1 MGRVCFLAAC
11 WLAVSLPAILPAMA
25 QTAAAPRVETFGES
39 IDVRLVNVEAV
50 VTDGKGKLVR
60 GLAAADFR
68 LLVDG
73 REVPVEYFTEV
84 AEGKAATSAT
94 APGVP
99 AQAVPAG
106 QPVGRSYLV
115 YVDDSF
121 VLANIRDALLT
132 KLERD
137 LTLLQPGD
145 RMAVLAFDGRR
156 IAVESGWTADVAALT
171 AALERVRNSH
181 SEGVQK
187 LMQHRGLQRDIDW
200 ASEVGLDADELAA
213 FLEAVSHRMS
223 PEARTQLGRTA
234 AAAGALR
241 GFEVPPG
248 RKVMLL
254 LSAAWT
260 MEVAPQLYGPM
271 LEAANR
277 LGYTI
282 YPVDLGASDVDD
294 VSVFDALAAV
304 TGGRVVVSAK
314 LESFREV
321 VADTGSYYWL
331 GFTPAWKADDGR
343 HRITIEPRR
352 AGLKVRSRD
361 GFSDLSKGTVNAL
374 KAESV
379 ALFGGIA
386 EDRRLVVQLGEPRR
400 ASHGQMEIPVTLGVP
415 VASLALTPRGA
426 GYVAR
431 TPLAILATDEKGGRA
446 DLPPTHLEV
455 MLRTLPKAGT
465 FARFRTTI
473 RVRNLGQT
481 LVFSVLDPVKGGSIW
496 GEAAYAPQGPARK
509 RAVARR

>member
-1 MGRVCFLAAC
+1 MGRGWFLAVC
-11 WLAVSLPAILPAMA
+11 WLAVSLPAILPAILPAMA

-50 VTDGKGKLVR
+50 VTDAKGNLVR

-84 AEGKAATSAT
+84 ADGRAASSA
-94 APGVP
+94 APAGP
-99 AQAVPAG
+99 APALPAG

-115 YVDDSF
+115 YVADSF
-121 VLANIRDALLT
+121 VLPSMRDPLLT
-132 KLERD
+132 RLERD
-137 LTLLQPGD
+137 LTLLPPGD
-145 RMAVLAFDGRR
+145 RMAVLPFDGRP
-156 IAVESGWTADVAALT
+156 IAGASGWNAGPAPAGPRRGDRRAGPARDGGRRGAGRGGRAAAPAPT
-171 AALERVRNSH
+171 AARERSRNRH

-187 LMQHRGLQRDIDW
+187 LTQHRGLQRDIDW
-200 ASEVGLDADELAA
+200 ASEVNLDADELAA

-234 AAAGALR
+234 AAAAGALR
-241 GFEVPPG
+241 GFTVPPG

-260 MEVAPQLYGPM
+260 MEVAPQLYSPM

-282 YPVDLGASDVDD
+282 YPVDLGASAAED

-314 LESFREV
+314 LASFRDV

-343 HRITIEPRR
+343 HRITVEPRR
-352 AGLKVRSRD
+352 AGLEVRSRD
-361 GFSDLSKGTVNAL
+361 GFSD
-374 KAESV
+374 
-379 ALFGGIA
+379 
-386 EDRRLVVQLGEPRR
+386 
-400 ASHGQMEIPVTLGVP
+400 
-415 VASLALTPRGA
+415 
-426 GYVAR
+426 
-431 TPLAILATDEKGGRA
+431 
-446 DLPPTHLEV
+446 
-455 MLRTLPKAGT
+455 
-465 FARFRTTI
+465 
-473 RVRNLGQT
+473 
-481 LVFSVLDPVKGGSIW
+481 
-496 GEAAYAPQGPARK
+496 
-509 RAVARR
+509 

>member
-1 MGRVCFLAAC
+1 MRRGCFLGC
-11 WLAVSLPAILPAMA
+11 FLVMGWLAAALPAAA
-25 QTAAAPRVETFGES
+25 QPNRVETFGES

-50 VTDGKGKLVR
+50 VTDGKGERVR

-84 AEGKAATSAT
+84 VEGKAATAA
-94 APGVP
+94 APGAP
-99 AQAVPAG
+99 AQAVAAG
-106 QPVGRSYLV
+106 EPVGRSYLV
-115 YVDDSF
+115 YVDNSF
-121 VLANIRDALLT
+121 ALANVRDAMLV
-132 KLERD
+132 KVERD
-137 LTLLQPGD
+137 LSLLKPDD

-156 IAVESGWTADVAALT
+156 IAVLSGWTSDLAALT
-171 AALERVRNSH
+171 AALERARASH
-181 SEGVQK
+181 SEGTQQ
-187 LMQHRGLQRDIDW
+187 LMHQRKLQRDIDW
-200 ASEVGLDADELAA
+200 AREMGLDADQLAA
-213 FLEAVSHRMS
+213 FENDTRNRIS

-234 AAAGALR
+234 AAAAGALR
-241 GFEVPPG
+241 GFDVPPG

-260 MEVAPQLYGPM
+260 MRVAPQLYGPM

-282 YPVDLGASDVDD
+282 YPVDLGQSDVDE
-294 VSVFDALAAV
+294 VSAFGALAAV

-331 GFTPAWKADDGR
+331 GFTPAWKADDRR
-343 HRITIEPRR
+343 HRVTVAPRR
-352 AGLKVRSRD
+352 AGLEVRSRD
-361 GFSDLSKGTVNAL
+361 GFSDLSQGTVNAL

-379 ALFGGIA
+379 ALFGGAA

-400 ASHGQMEIPVTLGVP
+400 ASHGQLEIPVTLGVP
-415 VASLALTPRGA
+415 VASLALTPQGA
-426 GYVAR
+426 GYVAE
-431 TPLAILATDEKGGRA
+431 TPLAILATDEQGGRA
-446 DLPPTHLEV
+446 DLPPSHLKV
-455 MLRTLPKAGT
+455 RLRTLPKAGT

-473 RVRNLGQT
+473 RVRDVGQT
-481 LVFSVLDPVKGGSIW
+481 LVFTVLDPAKGSSLW

-509 RAVARR
+509 GAVARR